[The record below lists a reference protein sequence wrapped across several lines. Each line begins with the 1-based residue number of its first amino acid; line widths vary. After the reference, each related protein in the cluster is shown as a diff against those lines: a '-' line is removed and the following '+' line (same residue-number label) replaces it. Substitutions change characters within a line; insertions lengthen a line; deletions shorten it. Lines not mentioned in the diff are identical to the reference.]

1 MLWRTRQCSQLDSAL
16 AIADDGHISMAS
28 CSLTELRK
36 QQLIH
41 NDVVRINLIRSQLLY
56 KPLRLVQ

>member
-16 AIADDGHISMAS
+16 AIADDGYISMAS

-41 NDVVRINLIRSQLLY
+41 HDVVRINLIRSQLLY

>member
-1 MLWRTRQCSQLDSAL
+1 
-16 AIADDGHISMAS
+16 MAS

-41 NDVVRINLIRSQLLY
+41 NDIVRINLIRSQLLY
-56 KPLRLVQ
+56 KPLRLVQREELGYAHANERRLLLSVR